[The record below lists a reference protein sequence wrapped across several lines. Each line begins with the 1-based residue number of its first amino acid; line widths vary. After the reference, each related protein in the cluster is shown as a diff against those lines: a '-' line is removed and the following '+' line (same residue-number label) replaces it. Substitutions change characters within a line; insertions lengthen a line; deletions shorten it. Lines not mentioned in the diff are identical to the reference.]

1 MLIIF
6 KAKEK
11 FLLLTYLCIKCKIMK
26 IKCLIVDDEPLAIK
40 LIKNHLKHFKQFEII
55 AECENAIEASQVLQ
69 NNTVD
74 LLFLDIQMPEING
87 IDFLKSLTKRPKI
100 IITSAYKEFAIDG
113 FNLDV
118 LDFLLKPIS
127 LDRFFKAINKFLDTT
142 NVNRDTVFINENK
155 LDDLFIK
162 DNNKTYRINP
172 LDILY
177 IEGMREYI
185 KIITNTENVIT
196 KSSLARFYDQLP
208 KELFIRIHKS
218 FIINIKKVKAF
229 TALNVEIN
237 SKKIPIGRSYKIT
250 TINTLNKV

>member
-1 MLIIF
+1 
-6 KAKEK
+6 
-11 FLLLTYLCIKCKIMK
+11 MK

-40 LIKNHLKHFKQFEII
+40 LIKNHLKHFKQFEIV
-55 AECENAIEASQVLQ
+55 AECENAIEASLVLQ
-69 NNTVD
+69 NNNID

-87 IDFLKSLTKRPKI
+87 IDFLKSLTKKPKV

-127 LDRFFKAINKFLDTT
+127 LDRFFKAINKFLETT
-142 NVNRDTVFINENK
+142 NINRNTVILNEKNENK
-155 LDDLFIK
+155 LEDIFIK

-185 KIITNTENVIT
+185 KIITSSENIVT
-196 KSSLARFYDQLP
+196 KSSLTRFYDQLP

-218 FIINIKKVKAF
+218 FIINTKKVKVF
-229 TALNVEIN
+229 TTLNVEIN
-237 SKKIPIGRSYKIT
+237 NKKIPIGRSYKIST
-250 TINTLNKV
+250 LEMLNTK

>member
-1 MLIIF
+1 
-6 KAKEK
+6 
-11 FLLLTYLCIKCKIMK
+11 MK

-40 LIKNHLKHFKQFEII
+40 LIKNHLKHFKQFEIV
-55 AECENAIEASQVLQ
+55 AECENAIEASQILQ
-69 NNTVD
+69 NNNID

-87 IDFLKSLTKRPKI
+87 IDFLKSLTQRPKV

-142 NVNRDTVFINENK
+142 NVNRNTVVLNENK
-155 LDDLFIK
+155 LEDLFIK
-162 DNNKTYRINP
+162 DNNKTYRVNP

-185 KIITNTENVIT
+185 KIITNNANIVT
-196 KSSLARFYDQLP
+196 KSSLTRFYDQLP

-218 FIINIKKVKAF
+218 FIINTRKVKVF
-229 TALNVEIN
+229 TTLHVEIN
-237 SKKIPIGRSYKIT
+237 DKKIPIGRSYKIN
-250 TINTLNKV
+250 TIDILNKV